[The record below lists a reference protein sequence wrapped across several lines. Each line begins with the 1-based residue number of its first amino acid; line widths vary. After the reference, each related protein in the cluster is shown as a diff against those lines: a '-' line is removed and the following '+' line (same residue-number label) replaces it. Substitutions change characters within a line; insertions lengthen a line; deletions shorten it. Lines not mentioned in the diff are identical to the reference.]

1 MKKIICK
8 DGSEFIRVSRW
19 ISRKTDYN
27 ITEKHGL
34 YCYGEVCEDSTICVD
49 YIVHKGYRIACAAM
63 YGLESMFI
71 SDHNHEFIENKEK
84 HFISTVDMDG
94 DIYDPYYIEC
104 DEWGEKF
111 RLYKK
116 VGWYNE

>member
-1 MKKIICK
+1 MKEITCK
-8 DGSEFIRVSRW
+8 DGTKFIRVSRW

-34 YCYGEVCEDSTICVD
+34 YCYAEDCGDDTKCVD
-49 YIVHKGYRIACAAM
+49 YIIYKGYRIPLGAM
-63 YGLESMFI
+63 YCLGSLFI
-71 SDHNHEFIENKEK
+71 GGNNYEFIENGET
-84 HFISTVDMDG
+84 HFISAVDMDG

-104 DEWGEKF
+104 DPWGDKF

-116 VGWYNE
+116 VK

>member
-1 MKKIICK
+1 MKEIICK

-34 YCYGEVCEDSTICVD
+34 YCYADDCCDDTKCVD
-49 YIVHKGYRIACAAM
+49 YIVHNGYRIACGAM
-63 YGLESMFI
+63 YAIGSMWV
-71 SDHNHEFIENKEK
+71 SGEPYEFIENGKT
-84 HFISTVDMDG
+84 HVICAVDMDG

-116 VGWYNE
+116 VGWYND

>member
-1 MKKIICK
+1 MKEIICR
-8 DGSEFIRVSRW
+8 DGTRFIRVSKW

-34 YCYGEVCEDSTICVD
+34 YCYAEDCCDDTKCVD

-63 YGLESMFI
+63 YAIGSMYVYGEPY
-71 SDHNHEFIENKEK
+71 EFIENKEK
-84 HFISTVDMDG
+84 HFISAVDMDG
-94 DIYDPYYIEC
+94 DIYYPYYIEC
-104 DEWGEKF
+104 DSWGEKF

-116 VGWYNE
+116 VG

>member
-1 MKKIICK
+1 MKEIICK
-8 DGSEFIRVSRW
+8 DGTRFIRVSRW

-34 YCYGEVCEDSTICVD
+34 YCYGEVCEDGTMCVD
-49 YIVHKGYRIACAAM
+49 YIIHKGYSIACSAM
-63 YGLESMFI
+63 YAIGSMWV
-71 SDHNHEFIENKEK
+71 SGEPYEFIENDKT
-84 HFISTVDMDG
+84 HVIGAVDMDG

-116 VGWYNE
+116 VG